1 MDAYE
6 ATRIVFAKLLSLD
19 PENAHKIVGLLLL
32 QENGEK
38 EIIRLAFG
46 PETLLHALV
55 LKARKELG
63 LAEAAASPSP
73 SPFLLRQNSNS
84 PLLSPSNWPASL
96 SGFSRSNSANGGF
109 GGSLDEVLSSDERI
123 SSNNVN
129 ASLFFVGGG
138 GGGDG
143 NADLADEFHLDQ
155 LAFSGGL
162 NASPYCKHSL
172 SIASKLSGGG
182 GGDDVFHSDIDCQ
195 TPCSNVDAVVF
206 HYGMGLGSNRYRHQ
220 RSAPVANAAAA
231 DLDLGDNAS
240 GVGLEPCLYFPRGY
254 CKSGAACRF
263 LHGLP
268 DELASTVNTKMGATV
283 EQPYQESLLRSKSQC
298 MRGASQLKASAF
310 PYSPT
315 GSVLPSPLSPST
327 NPLNLLLQQQQ
338 IESQRAAAMAA
349 SLMLAA
355 DDAHNFLSRSRI
367 DLLLNP
373 SSRQIYLTFPADST
387 FREDDVS
394 NYFSIYGPVQDV
406 RIPYQQKRMFG
417 FVTFLYPETV
427 KLILA
432 KGNPH
437 FVCESRV
444 LVKPYKEKGKVPDKF
459 RKQQQA
465 ERSEFYGCTTP
476 TASDSREP
484 HDCDLLR
491 ARTFCN
497 SSSPELL
504 LRRKLE
510 EQQQAAELQRAI
522 ELQGRRFMDLQLLDH
537 KNRSISSAPLAFIN
551 SPTSFTAN
559 QSVNNVDS
567 SCNGSTSSS
576 CSISSPNES
585 ESPSEDKSSLKDDKE
600 ESVAIAASSDDSEFQ
615 PSEEENNLPDSPFAS
630 PTTIKSSFMLDLFN
644 NGENHVRNSSSNG
657 HLVGS
662 TTTSL
667 RAPSFNPLFFQISR

>member
-6 ATRIVFAKLLSLD
+6 ATRIVFAKLRSLD

-38 EIIRLAFG
+38 EVIRLALG

-63 LAEAAASPSP
+63 LAEAASAASPPPSPSP

-84 PLLSPSNWPASL
+84 RLLSPSNWSASPA
-96 SGFSRSNSANGGF
+96 GFSPSNSANGGF
-109 GGSLDEVLSSDERI
+109 SGSLDKRVCSK
-123 SSNNVN
+123 NVN
-129 ASLFFVGGG
+129 ASVFSVG

-143 NADLADEFHLDQ
+143 DADLADEFHLDQ

-162 NASPYCKHSL
+162 NPSPYCKHTL
-172 SIASKLSGGG
+172 SVASNLSGGG
-182 GGDDVFHSDIDCQ
+182 DDDVFHSDIDCQ
-195 TPCSNVDAVVF
+195 SPCSSVDAVVF
-206 HYGMGLGSNRYRHQ
+206 HYGMGLGSNLYRHQ
-220 RSAPVANAAAA
+220 QSAPVVNAAAA

-240 GVGLEPCLYFPRGY
+240 GLGLEPGLYFPRGY

-263 LHGLP
+263 LQGLP
-268 DELASTVNTKMGATV
+268 DIVATRVNTKMGATV
-283 EQPYQESLLRSKSQC
+283 EQPCQESLLRSKSQS

-327 NPLNLLLQQQQ
+327 DPLNLLLQQQQ
-338 IESQRAAAMAA
+338 IESQRAAAVAA
-349 SLMLAA
+349 SLMLAT

-387 FREDDVS
+387 FREGDVS

-465 ERSEFYGCTTP
+465 ERSDCYGCTTP
-476 TASDSREP
+476 TALDAREAR
-484 HDCDLLR
+484 DLDLLG
-491 ARTFCN
+491 ARMFCN
-497 SSSPELL
+497 SRSQELL

-510 EQQQAAELQRAI
+510 ERQQAAEVQRAI
-522 ELQGRRFMDLQLLDH
+522 ELQGRRFIDLQLLGH
-537 KNRSISSAPLAFIN
+537 KNRSIASAPLAFIN
-551 SPTSFTAN
+551 SLTSFAAN
-559 QSVNNVDS
+559 QPVNNVDS
-567 SCNGSTSSS
+567 SCNGSTNS
-576 CSISSPNES
+576 SISS
-585 ESPSEDKSSLKDDKE
+585 SLKNDKE
-600 ESVAIAASSDDSEFQ
+600 ESAAMAASSSDDSEFQ
-615 PSEEENNLPDSPFAS
+615 PSVEHNLPDSPFAS
-630 PTTIKSSFMLDLFN
+630 PTKKSSSFMLDLFN

-657 HLVGS
+657 HLLGS

-667 RAPSFNPLFFQISR
+667 DFEVIDKRNRERKPLQLECNLK